1 MGYLFSLTFQ
11 GQTAA
16 TASLTTAEERE
27 LESQAFPSM
36 PPRDAAARSDYR
48 AFKTAPLHGG
58 RLLVTTASPGERDNF
73 NRPVLTARGCVLEAA
88 ELRGAL
94 RDLGAVWE
102 ALADFDASE
111 EFSSFL
117 SRVERRSICTAP
129 NAFRLFQSSLRRAST
144 FHARVAGALKQSKVD
159 LYLGTQHSCAEAP
172 DLIRPALGL
181 LPLSRLSR
189 LHLVL
194 GAERSEY
201 REGVLGLAEDAPPDL
216 ASDSKRLLGGLFGG
230 RSGPP
235 VSVDLVGREVY
246 GSRAAGPRWL
256 AETIADEEPW
266 PDGSADLGRYQM
278 LLECLDTPE
287 LGGGAPTPFELRP
300 KLDEMRRTIGRIESL
315 SAEIARWRS

>member
-11 GQTAA
+11 GRTTA
-16 TASLTTAEERE
+16 TASLSAAEERE
-27 LESQAFPSM
+27 LENQAFPSM

-48 AFKTAPLHGG
+48 AFKTAPLDGG
-58 RLLVTTASPGERDNF
+58 RLLITTAAAGERDKF

-102 ALADFDASE
+102 ALAELDAPEDFAS
-111 EFSSFL
+111 FV

-129 NAFRLFQSSLRRAST
+129 NAFRLFQSSLRRASA
-144 FHARVAGALKQSKVD
+144 FHAKVAGALKQNQVD

-181 LPLSRLSR
+181 LPLVRLQC

-194 GAERSEY
+194 GSERSEY
-201 REGVLGLAEDAPPDL
+201 REGVLGLAEDVPPSL

-235 VSVDLVGREVY
+235 VAVDLVGREVY

-256 AETIADEEPW
+256 AEAIADPGPW
-266 PDGSADLGRYQM
+266 PDGSTDLGRYQM
-278 LLECLDTPE
+278 LLECLDTPQ
-287 LGGGAPTPFELRP
+287 LGGRAPTPFELRP
-300 KLDEMRRTIGRIESL
+300 KLEELRRTIGRIESL
-315 SAEIARWRS
+315 TTEIARWRS